1 MSAKDINILLK
12 NNTGNKDKT
21 SLIDSFVVRTK
32 VFSNIISEIK
42 SSKLNKPEQ
51 NYLIIGQRGAG
62 KTTLLYRIKYAI
74 EDDLKLSSVIIPI
87 MLSEEQYNLLELMNL
102 WETIADNLD
111 EYEGFGDLYG
121 EIEKQSENKLFN
133 ESTAYELIEKALKK
147 QEKKIIVFI
156 ENVDVFFKKI
166 GSKGQKRL
174 REILSSSSRIRLI
187 SSSTTH
193 FDGVV
198 NNSDA
203 FYDFFKIIQLDGL
216 SKDESK
222 KLLYKLAEQKNELG
236 NIENIIKAHP
246 RRLESLRRLTGGNPR
261 IISYLFHIFLDNENG
276 KAIVDLYKLLDDITF
291 LYKAELDQLSAQQQ
305 KVIDG
310 IARNWDAISTKEIA
324 QKTKIDSKQVS
335 SILNILEKNQIVEVI
350 STSTKNNLYRIKDR
364 FLNIWYLMRF
374 GKKKEIENVI
384 WLVRFFD
391 TWCNKSELSER
402 IASHIKNL
410 ESGNYDMTAA
420 LDMGNVYL
428 SCENVPHHIKHNLY
442 QKTISILPRN
452 LAKGLIMST
461 DTLASLVKKLVKQ
474 KKWDEAIK
482 AADEITDQRTK
493 LLFKAWI
500 YLAKKDP
507 VAIDYFLE
515 LFELDKQPE
524 FALIIA
530 NLIMSFVKDKN
541 EAYRNKVMELYKM
554 AIDGEQ
560 WEAYE
565 KLGDLYFYEVDDLDE
580 AKKYYRLAIEKG
592 IDSAIMSLAEILFI
606 ERDFTESQILVQRAI
621 NNGEKVKNNLGLILE
636 GQNKID
642 DAIAM
647 YQQAIN
653 DGEDN
658 ALLTLGNFYYK
669 RNENKD
675 YEKAK
680 ELFEIA
686 ISKNINEAYASL
698 GRLYLKNDRLE
709 DAETVL
715 LVGVKKQ
722 NEEAA
727 HALAHF
733 YSRKKA
739 WKKAEDLFVKSMK
752 WGKISS
758 LFCLANMFFNENKEN
773 KKEYILSLFE
783 QNYKEVK
790 VRPSG
795 LLLYCKYL
803 VWNNQ
808 AEKSID
814 IVKENFE
821 PLVYISTKYDNEI
834 ITGEILQGFTE
845 FVTFLISRGLYNVAY
860 DLFSFKE
867 NTLKNILKPVYYAL
881 MEFMKKE
888 YPNEYLKAGD
898 ELQETISEIL
908 KEIQVLTKKYE

>member
-1 MSAKDINILLK
+1 MSTKEINILLK
-12 NNTGNKDKT
+12 NNTGNKDKM
-21 SLIDSFVVRTK
+21 SLIDGFVVRMK
-32 VFSNIISEIK
+32 VFNSIISEIK
-42 SSKLNKPEQ
+42 LSKSNKPAK

-62 KTTLLYRIKYAI
+62 KTTLLYRVKYAI

-87 MLSEEQYNLLELMNL
+87 MLSEEQYNLLELINL

-111 EYEGFGDLYG
+111 ENEAFGNLYT
-121 EIEKQSENKLFN
+121 EIEQQSEDKSFN
-133 ESTAYELIEKALKK
+133 EAAAFELIDKALKK

-156 ENVDVFFKKI
+156 ENVDVFLRKI

-174 REILSSSSRIRLI
+174 REILSSSNRIRLI
-187 SSSTTH
+187 TSSTTH
-193 FDGVV
+193 FDGVN
-198 NNSDA
+198 NNSDSL
-203 FYDFFKIIQLDGL
+203 YDFFKIVQLDGL

-246 RRLESLRRLTGGNPR
+246 KRLESLRRLTGGNPR

-335 SILNILEKNQIVEVI
+335 SILNILEKNQVVEVI

-461 DTLASLVKKLVKQ
+461 DALASLVKKFVKQ
-474 KKWDEAIK
+474 KKWSEAIT
-482 AADEITDQRTK
+482 AANEINDQSTR
-493 LLFKAWI
+493 LLFMGWI
-500 YLAKKDP
+500 HLAKKDP
-507 VAIDYFLE
+507 KAIDYFLE

-530 NLIMSFVKDKN
+530 NLIMSFIKDRN
-541 EAYRNKVMELYKM
+541 ETYRNKVIELYKM

-560 WEAYE
+560 WEGYE
-565 KLGDLYFYEVDDLDE
+565 KLGHLYFELNDLNE

-592 IDSAIMSLAEILFI
+592 INSAIMSLAEILFI
-606 ERDFTESQILVQRAI
+606 NEEFIESQILVQKAI
-621 NNGEKVKNNLGLILE
+621 DNGEKVKNNLGLILE
-636 GQNKID
+636 AQNKID

-647 YQQAIN
+647 YKQAIK

-669 RNENKD
+669 RNKNED
-675 YEKAK
+675 YEEAK
-680 ELFEIA
+680 KLFELA
-686 ISKNINEAYASL
+686 ISKEINDAYASL
-698 GRLYLKNDRLE
+698 GKLYLKNDQLE
-709 DAETVL
+709 NAETVL
-715 LVGVKKQ
+715 LIGVKKQ

-727 HALAHF
+727 HALAHL

-758 LFCLANMFFNENKEN
+758 LFCLANMFFKENKEN

-783 QNYKEVK
+783 QNYEEVK
-790 VRPSG
+790 VRPSA
-795 LLLYCKYL
+795 LLLYCQYL
-803 VWNNQ
+803 VWNHQ
-808 AEKSID
+808 VEKSVD
-814 IVKENFE
+814 IVKNNFD
-821 PLVYISTKYDNEI
+821 PLVYISTEYDNEKITSDI
-834 ITGEILQGFTE
+834 IKGFTE
-845 FVTFLISRGLYNVAY
+845 FFTFLISRGFYSIAY
-860 DLFSFKE
+860 DLFSFKD
-867 NTLKNILKPVYYAL
+867 NVLKSILKPVYYSL

-888 YPNEYLKAGD
+888 YPNEYLKAGE

-908 KEIQVLTKKYE
+908 KEIEYLRKKYE